1 MATPIQ
7 YIPQPI
13 FSNVGVLQQQLAQDQ
28 ARHDQAMANQLAME
42 DQFAQVPTHPTDI
55 PVKNRVLGDFQTKV
69 QDVVERYG
77 GDYGAAAKD
86 IARLTSRT
94 RQNPFFQ
101 LAPERRRLAEEQ
113 RKRIATLGPNA
124 ILTQDVTATPLQD
137 SITGEWISPD
147 DLQSEVL
154 DQRLYEQMLERRHGK
169 LRGVTTPGEWR
180 KSQQLPDRK

>member
-13 FSNVGVLQQQLAQDQ
+13 FSNVGILQQQLAQDQ
-28 ARHDQAMANQLAME
+28 SRHDQAMANQLAME
-42 DQFAQVPTHPTDI
+42 DQFAQVRTHPSDI
-55 PVKNRVLGDFQTKV
+55 SAKNRVLGDFQTKV

-101 LAPERRRLAEEQ
+101 LAPERRRLAEEE
-113 RKRIATLGPNA
+113 RKARLQLGPNYIPLA
-124 ILTQDVTATPLQD
+124 SVTDKPLQD
-137 SITGEWISPD
+137 PTTGEWIDPT
-147 DLQSEVL
+147 DLQYNYAN
-154 DQRLYEQMLERRHGK
+154 R
-169 LRGVTTPGEWR
+169 
-180 KSQQLPDRK
+180 QQLQQLIDKELGGLK